1 MRADE
6 CRSLR
11 GELASVALDRSED
24 DGRTRTLAHLDGC
37 ADCRHELSELRRTV
51 RALPAAS
58 LEHLDTDHMPS
69 TDLADRITRS
79 AREERHH
86 TRHRRGRRAARV
98 LAGVAAAAAIVALVS
113 FALVRIDGTSAALQ
127 PFATA
132 PNGAIATFG
141 LEKNNQGTKILLRQR
156 GLDPARVYWLWLT
169 DASGQRF
176 SAGTFRGTAHDETI
190 TLQSALPLDQ
200 TVRVWCTD
208 SDTAVVLDSW
218 IQR

>member
-113 FALVRIDGTSAALQ
+113 FALVRIDDTSAALQ

>member
-51 RALPAAS
+51 RALPAAN

-98 LAGVAAAAAIVALVS
+98 LAGVAAAAIVALVS
-113 FALVRIDGTSAALQ
+113 FALVRIDDTSAALQ

>member
-6 CRSLR
+6 CRSFR

-24 DGRTRTLAHLDGC
+24 DGRARTLAHVDGC

-51 RALPAAS
+51 CTLPAAS

-86 TRHRRGRRAARV
+86 SRHRRDRRAMRV
-98 LAGVAAAAAIVALVS
+98 LVGVAAAAIVALVS
-113 FALVRIDGTSAALQ
+113 FAVVRIDDTSVALQ
-127 PFATA
+127 PFAIA
-132 PNGAIATFG
+132 QNGAIATFG
-141 LEKNNQGTKILLRQR
+141 LEKNDQGTKILLRQR

>member
-98 LAGVAAAAAIVALVS
+98 LAGVAAAAIVALVS
-113 FALVRIDGTSAALQ
+113 FALVRIDDTSAALQ

>member
-24 DGRTRTLAHLDGC
+24 DGRTRILAHLDGC

-86 TRHRRGRRAARV
+86 RRHRRGRRAARV
-98 LAGVAAAAAIVALVS
+98 LAGVAAAAIVALVS
-113 FALVRIDGTSAALQ
+113 FALVRIDDTSAALQ

-141 LEKNNQGTKILLRQR
+141 LEKNDQGTKILLRQR